1 MCNLD
6 QENYSE
12 LSSSLSGVLDKP
24 TIWHLHG
31 YIDNPSKLILT
42 SEMYNQFYSPTENQQ
57 SRAALQTL
65 RSTFASRTMLFVGF
79 SFADEYVSQQLEWL
93 TSAFEGFGGEHFALV
108 REAEQHKAESLLKKL
123 QVRPIVFKDFGEPL
137 LATVREIARL
147 GGPVA
152 PAEPLRVTVNAEP
165 NPQPIP
171 ITERWRATHAVRL
184 MDQLGPTYVL
194 DPRYFF
200 MDWNKAFEWLVAEPL
215 GLYRG
220 QHAQEFVSR
229 LVNKDAVDARARQV
243 FLPQNPPLVD
253 MEPLVLQSEKFGLIE
268 FWKIASRIIDEEGN
282 TAAWSIALNIA
293 RADKLDQLWAELKS
307 ILDERVN
314 WALYSTSYDKVLLN
328 FDEYAQLIKLVCSK
342 LEDAVNC
349 ADLGAGT
356 GNGTIELLRQKP
368 ERTVAA
374 IEPNEEML
382 TKLRR
387 KVRAQTPDLGDR
399 VQFIKQGLRNLGE
412 FEDGFFDGAIMIN
425 VLYAVDDPAACLK
438 EAARTLRHGGI
449 LALSTAHSA
458 TDVDRLFRAIRDNFT
473 KKGILAEFRATLEDV
488 RRRHEQMMGKIHR
501 DSKED
506 IRRYLEDAG
515 FDIEEWLDD
524 QYAGAVVVVK
534 AVKVRD
540 PTLTS

>member
-1 MCNLD
+1 MVDLPTSFKEVVAAKRLVPFVGAGVSSSIRKKDGSPAFPSWNELLLKGAEALRDEGNQEVAANIEQAVQILKTPNAIGLMPTQVADGIRKGLSGFRWAKFLRDCLNPNADDIDWNSLALPKAIWSTANNFVITTNFDKILNWACPRPADVCNLD

-108 REAEQHKAESLLKKL
+108 REAEQGKAESLLKKL

-137 LATVREIARL
+137 LAMVREIARL
-147 GGPVA
+147 GGPGA
-152 PAEPLRVTVNAEP
+152 PAEPLRLTVNAEP

-243 FLPQNPPLVD
+243 FLTQNPPLVD
-253 MEPLVLQSEKFGLIE
+253 RSE
-268 FWKIASRIIDEEGN
+268 
-282 TAAWSIALNIA
+282 
-293 RADKLDQLWAELKS
+293 
-307 ILDERVN
+307 ER
-314 WALYSTSYDKVLLN
+314 
-328 FDEYAQLIKLVCSK
+328 
-342 LEDAVNC
+342 
-349 ADLGAGT
+349 
-356 GNGTIELLRQKP
+356 R
-368 ERTVAA
+368 
-374 IEPNEEML
+374 
-382 TKLRR
+382 
-387 KVRAQTPDLGDR
+387 
-399 VQFIKQGLRNLGE
+399 
-412 FEDGFFDGAIMIN
+412 
-425 VLYAVDDPAACLK
+425 
-438 EAARTLRHGGI
+438 
-449 LALSTAHSA
+449 
-458 TDVDRLFRAIRDNFT
+458 
-473 KKGILAEFRATLEDV
+473 
-488 RRRHEQMMGKIHR
+488 
-501 DSKED
+501 
-506 IRRYLEDAG
+506 
-515 FDIEEWLDD
+515 
-524 QYAGAVVVVK
+524 
-534 AVKVRD
+534 
-540 PTLTS
+540 